1 MVFASASY
9 PWGSPCD
16 TSFSPVLVGQQ
27 FKTFNGDWAAFT
39 LAFFGFLRCSE
50 FTYQGVHK
58 CCSRFDLDAGCVVF
72 SQSGFPTTASCY
84 TSFLC
89 SSKTDSFRLGQS
101 LIIAR
106 SSFPICAVTAMQ
118 HYFQLAASPPG
129 SLFSFQYSRLL
140 TRSAVFPCYGILR
153 VLQGF
158 LFITLKVTVSHWYR
172 LYSRCCGPARL
183 AD

>member
-1 MVFASASY
+1 M
-9 PWGSPCD
+9 
-16 TSFSPVLVGQQ
+16 
-27 FKTFNGDWAAFT
+27 
-39 LAFFGFLRCSE
+39 
-50 FTYQGVHK
+50 
-58 CCSRFDLDAGCVVF
+58 CVVF

-129 SLFSFQYSRLL
+129 SLFSFQSSRLL

-158 LFITLKVTVSHWYR
+158 LFIFLKVTVFALVPPLQPLLRACQTGGLNSWVDGPQIEH
-172 LYSRCCGPARL
+172 LIKCCFLQP
-183 AD
+183 